1 MDFDSFSFIRGFFED
16 INSEE
21 GFLAEF
27 IRGDSGYKSLLPH
40 VKNGKVIG
48 MTSIRMDY
56 ISIPAA
62 VYPNIKKRT
71 FKMMADAIFEKR
83 TGKDEVTCYA
93 GQVIIDRICFE
104 HIEPQNIEKIGD
116 KIIIRMFDIVL
127 QYQTAIVGVCDLTTE

>member
-27 IRGDSGYKSLLPH
+27 IREDGGYKRLLPY
-40 VKNGKVIG
+40 VKTGKAIG
-48 MTSIRMDY
+48 MTPIRMDY

-62 VYPNIKKRT
+62 VFPNIKKKT
-71 FKMMADAIFEKR
+71 FKMTADAVFEKR
-83 TGKDEVTCYA
+83 TGKNEVTCYA

-104 HIEPQNIEKIGD
+104 HIEPQNIERVD
-116 KIIIRMFDIVL
+116 DRMIIRMFDIVL
-127 QYQTAIVGVCDLTTE
+127 QYQTAIVGVCDLTE